1 MAFSAGMRVVRNI
14 LCACLLC
21 VLANG
26 AAAQPGGL
34 LAGVMPPGLEV
45 SAGDE
50 GTFPAGSINP
60 AQLVSLDGWR
70 TWGTVFA
77 VRSSLSGD
85 AKAETQDVTASQVG
99 TALGADRNIASF
111 GLAGGSVSYGQQT
124 FSSGS
129 GQGRSHDLA
138 LTLYGRYSA
147 LDRVYLTGALSYG
160 WHNIDTSRFIPT
172 FPAISLTAAY
182 QAQDVGGRLEG
193 GYLFTQDEKVILSP
207 FLAFAGDAFHQ
218 PAYAETGLPVF
229 AASFAAKTI
238 AVTHL
243 ELGSRYV
250 RFFSLDD
257 GGSISLDTLAGWEY
271 ELDDNPYVLAAFQTA
286 PDAQFPVY
294 GARPAKNTALLGAG
308 LRWQTVMGISLG
320 ARGDARLG
328 AGTTIASAT
337 ADLTYQ
343 W

>member
-1 MAFSAGMRVVRNI
+1 MRMVRNI
-14 LCACLLC
+14 LCACFLC
-21 VLANG
+21 IIADG
-26 AAAQPGGL
+26 AAAQPADGL
-34 LAGVMPPGLEV
+34 LAGVTPPGFELM
-45 SAGDE
+45 AGDE
-50 GTFPAGSINP
+50 GALPDGSVKP

-70 TWGTVFA
+70 TWDTVFA

-85 AKAETQDVTASQVG
+85 AKAGTQDVTASQTG
-99 TALGADRNIASF
+99 MALGADRNIASF

-129 GQGRSHDLA
+129 GHGRSHDLT

-147 LDRVYLTGALSYG
+147 LERVYLTGALSYG
-160 WHNIDTSRFIPT
+160 WHNIDTSRSIPA
-172 FPAISLTAAY
+172 FPAISLAAAY

-193 GYLFTQDEKVILSP
+193 GYLFTQNEKVIFSP
-207 FLAFAGDAFHQ
+207 YLAFAGDAFHQ
-218 PAYAETGLPVF
+218 PAYGETGLQF
-229 AASFAAKTI
+229 LAASFAAKTI
-238 AVTHL
+238 DVTHV

-257 GGSISLDTLAGWEY
+257 GGSISLDALAGWEY

-308 LRWQTVMGISLG
+308 LRLQTVMGISLG